1 MLPKY
6 RVLLRHS
13 EQRLNAGR
21 WRLVRRQR
29 TLDMEMAQHQYLLS
43 ELELERKLYLTST
56 IDGMEVS
63 RQQLFSWLRKMSVDQ
78 YRTQD
83 LRLRLRSQ
91 KKIIDQCA
99 LEFETEQERCRQLEI
114 RYERYKTLL
123 EITVKSRRLRQL
135 EIDESEMEEH
145 LSWFRS

>member
-29 TLDMEMAQHQYLLS
+29 ALDMERAQHQYLLS

-63 RQQLFSWLRKMSVDQ
+63 RQQLFSWLRKMSADQ

-91 KKIIDQCA
+91 EKIIDQCA
-99 LEFETEQERCRQLEI
+99 LEFETEQERCRQLEM
-114 RYERYKTLL
+114 RHERYKALL
-123 EITVKSRRLRQL
+123 EIAVKSRRLRQL